1 MAIDIDALYG
11 VDLRYVVV
19 EEENKSGGLRF
30 VKKAAYTR
38 KLWGRRE
45 CTPLLYTVMFAQS
58 HAKYAYALN
67 HYISQLDSIL
77 IGSCCP

>member
-1 MAIDIDALYG
+1 MIEIDALYG
-11 VDLRYVVV
+11 VDLRYVV

-45 CTPLLYTVMFAQS
+45 CTPAF
-58 HAKYAYALN
+58 
-67 HYISQLDSIL
+67 IL
-77 IGSCCP
+77 